1 MKKTI
6 ICHSFP
12 AWDTPY
18 VKSTLELLKH
28 LSAQYRVIFIDYHYT
43 WKDLFSHASAPKKRM
58 LGFDQRWHIV
68 NTTFGEIEIYNT
80 PPVLPVNWINSPWL
94 FRLLAGFNAWL
105 IKGTIKRILKRV
117 DPEHTVMM
125 NALNP
130 VYGLLTRKAW
140 KVSKT
145 VYYCYDELKGTPWSN
160 KWGPAYEEKYLKE
173 VDQVIATSPK
183 LVENKGLMN
192 GNCQLVPNGVNLD
205 LFVNP
210 PVEKTK
216 NKVIGY
222 IGAID
227 DRIDIDL
234 VAHMARI
241 MPDHEFRF
249 IGPVKCEK
257 EAERWKLLPNITTLG
272 SMPQSQLPAQI
283 SQMDC
288 CLIPFVKNELTEA
301 IYPLKINE
309 YLAMGKPVVSTG
321 FSDLSDFYSFIS
333 IADDAKTMLKAIQ
346 RELKGNTRLRIQKR
360 IKFAANNSWANRA
373 EQLASL
379 MGLAA

>member
-28 LSAQYRVIFIDYHYT
+28 LSAEYRVIFIDYHYT
-43 WKDLFSHASAPKKRM
+43 WKDLFSHPNAPKKRM
-58 LGFDQRWHIV
+58 LGIDPRWHIV
-68 NTTFGEIEIYNT
+68 NTAYGEIEIYNT
-80 PPVLPVNWINSPWL
+80 PPVLPINWINSMWL
-94 FRLLAGFNAWL
+94 FRLLAGFNGWL

-117 DPEHTVMM
+117 DPENTILL

-130 VYGLLTRKAW
+130 VYGHFTHKAW
-140 KVSKT
+140 KVSKSI
-145 VYYCYDELKGTPWSN
+145 YYCYDELKGTPWSK
-160 KWGPAYEEKYLKE
+160 KWGPTYEEKYLKQ

-183 LVENKGLMN
+183 LAETKNALNANVG
-192 GNCQLVPNGVNLD
+192 LVPNGVNLD
-205 LFVNP
+205 LFVDA

-222 IGAID
+222 VGAID

-241 MPDHEFRF
+241 LPEYEFRF
-249 IGPVKCEK
+249 IGPLKSA
-257 EAERWKLLPNITTLG
+257 EAIERWKMLPNIVCPG
-272 SMPQSQLPAQI
+272 AKAQAELPALI
-283 SQMDC
+283 AEMDC

-321 FSDLSDFYSFIS
+321 FSDLSDFYSYIS
-333 IADDAKTMLKAIQ
+333 IADDAKSMLKAIQ
-346 RELKGNTRLRIQKR
+346 RELKGNNRMRIQKR
-360 IKFAANNSWANRA
+360 IKFAAMNSWANRA
-373 EQLASL
+373 SQLAAFL
-379 MGLAA
+379 EKAA